1 MLKAD
6 HQPHPRAAGVVE
18 GVNVNWLLITGLE
31 DVGYQEEA
39 KRLEERTLELVFE
52 NGFWEYY
59 DPRTGQGLGCSQ
71 FSWTAAAVLD
81 LCRR

>member
-1 MLKAD
+1 LVSDQCGQGRPALR
-6 HQPHPRAAGVVE
+6 PVW
-18 GVNVNWLLITGLE
+18 VNVNWLLITGLE
-31 DVGYQEEA
+31 NAAYPEEV
-39 KRLEERTLELVFE
+39 KRLEERTLKLVYE

-59 DPRTGQGLGCSQ
+59 DPLTGQGLGCSQ